1 MPLSP
6 NRHIMALMSEG
17 YPNYRRN
24 FTLGVLNGSF
34 FMAALAFVAGS
45 TVLPVFISKLT
56 DSKVLIGIFS
66 HLEWFGWLFPQLL
79 AAAFLAHRERVLSFY
94 NGLSLLRLFLFGI
107 CIASILLFKDNFDAI
122 LITFGISF
130 TVFSLSSGLAGVAFL
145 EIVGKIIPLNKR
157 GSFFGLRMF
166 SGGLLAALSGLL
178 VKRIIATYGFPYDF
192 GYVCMMA
199 WVLMFLGLSSF
210 AMIREPEVGEKL
222 AKASP
227 AAQIRAALG
236 ILKHDVNFRNLI
248 FSRIWINTALMALPF
263 YVVFSLERLQAP
275 EWIAGI
281 YLTFQMIGYLGS
293 NLLWGWLCNRIS
305 NKMVIVLA
313 ALCRA
318 FPPIIAFACFY
329 YPLSPLMFSPVFVF
343 IGMAES
349 GVDMGFMTYL
359 LEISPEKGR
368 VLSIGLLHTVIA
380 PTVLFSGIGGLLIQ
394 LFSLKW
400 LFALVF
406 VTTVISLVVSAR
418 LREPRFR
425 SS

>member
-1 MPLSP
+1 MPD
-6 NRHIMALMSEG
+6 E

-34 FMAALAFVAGS
+34 FMAALAFLAGS
-45 TVLPVFISKLT
+45 TVLPVFISRLT
-56 DSKVLIGIFS
+56 DSNVLIGIFS
-66 HLEWFGWLFPQLL
+66 HLEWFGWLFPQLF
-79 AAAFLAHRERVLSFY
+79 AAVFLAHKQKVLSFY

-107 CIASILLFKDNFDAI
+107 CIASIFLFKDDYGAI
-122 LITFGISF
+122 LITYGISF
-130 TVFSLSSGLAGVAFL
+130 TLFSLSSGLAGVAFL

-157 GSFFGLRMF
+157 GSFFGMRMF
-166 SGGLLAALSGLL
+166 SGGLLAALGGIL
-178 VKRIIATYGFPYDF
+178 VERIIATYGFPYDF
-192 GYVCMMA
+192 GYVCIVA
-199 WVLMFLGLSSF
+199 WILMFMGLSCF
-210 AMIREPEVGEKL
+210 AMIKEPESREKL
-222 AKASP
+222 ARASASSQMKA
-227 AAQIRAALG
+227 AFR
-236 ILKHDVNFRNLI
+236 ILKHDINFRNLI

-263 YVVFSLERLQAP
+263 YVVFSLEHLHAA
-275 EWIAGI
+275 ESMAGI

-293 NLLWGWLCNRIS
+293 NLLWGWLCNRVS

-318 FPPIIAFACFY
+318 FPPIIAFVCY
-329 YPLSPLMFSPVFVF
+329 YHPLSPMMFAPVFVF

-349 GVDMGFMTYL
+349 GLDMGYMTYL

-394 LFSLKW
+394 LLSLKW

-406 VTTVISLVVSAR
+406 VTTMISLLISAG
-418 LREPRFR
+418 LREPRLR

>member
-1 MPLSP
+1 MPNGFL
-6 NRHIMALMSEG
+6 
-17 YPNYRRN
+17 NYRRN
-24 FTLGVLNGSF
+24 FTLGVLNGTF
-34 FMAALAFVAGS
+34 FMAALAFLAGS
-45 TVLPVFISKLT
+45 TVLPVFISRLT
-56 DSKVLIGIFS
+56 DSSVLIGIFS

-79 AAAFLAHRERVLSFY
+79 AAIFLAHRKKVLFFY
-94 NGLSLLRLFLFGI
+94 NGLSLLRLLLFGI
-107 CIASILLFKDNFDAI
+107 CIVSIFLFRDNYGAI

-130 TVFSLSSGLAGVAFL
+130 TVFSLSSGLAGVAFI
-145 EIVGKIIPLNKR
+145 EIVGKIIPLNRR
-157 GSFFGLRMF
+157 GSFFGMRMF
-166 SGGLLAALSGLL
+166 SGGLLAALGGIL
-178 VKRIIATYGFPYDF
+178 VKRIIAIYEFPYDF
-192 GYVCMMA
+192 GYVCIVA
-199 WVLMFLGLSSF
+199 WILMFLGLSCF
-210 AMIREPEVGEKL
+210 ALIKEPEVGQRL

-227 AAQIRAALG
+227 TVQMRAALS

-263 YVVFSLERLQAP
+263 YVVFSLEHLHAP

-329 YPLSPLMFSPVFVF
+329 YPLNPLLFSPVFVF

-380 PTVLFSGIGGLLIQ
+380 PTVLFSGVGGLLIQ
-394 LFSLKW
+394 LLSLKW
-400 LFALVF
+400 LFAVVF
-406 VTTVISLVVSAR
+406 VTTMISLLVSAR
-418 LREPRFR
+418 LREPRLR